1 MRKALA
7 HLRSADPV
15 MKSIIEK
22 VGPYKIVYREPDYT
36 TLARSIIYQQ
46 VSGAAAA
53 TVLGRIHAAAARGGK
68 LLPSKVVA
76 LGVDGLRPL
85 GVSRQKASYLLDLSE
100 RTLGRQL
107 PFVKL
112 SAMSDD
118 QVIDHLTAVK
128 GVGVWTAQMFLMFA
142 LRRPDILPV
151 GDLGVR
157 NAIWRAYQL
166 PAPPT
171 PAEMES
177 LGAAWRPY
185 ASVAT
190 WYLWR
195 SLDGPAEI

>member
-1 MRKALA
+1 MRKALT

-22 VGPYKIVYREPDYT
+22 VGPYKIVYREPDFT

-53 TVLGRIHAAAARGGK
+53 TVLGRLHAAAARAGK
-68 LLPSKVVA
+68 LMPSKIVA

-100 RTLGRQL
+100 RTIARQL
-107 PFVKL
+107 PFSKL
-112 SAMSDD
+112 TAMSDEL
-118 QVIDHLTAVK
+118 VIEHLTAVK
-128 GVGVWTAQMFLMFA
+128 GVGVWTAQMFLLFA
-142 LRRPDILPV
+142 LQRHDVLPV

-157 NAIWRAYQL
+157 NAIWKAYEL
-166 PAPPT
+166 DAPPT
-171 PAEMES
+171 PTEIEAR
-177 LGAAWRPY
+177 GAAWRPY
-185 ASVAT
+185 ASVAS

>member
-1 MRKALA
+1 MRKALT
-7 HLRSADPV
+7 HLRAADPV
-15 MKSIIEK
+15 LNSIIEK

-68 LLPSKVVA
+68 IIPSKIVS

-100 RTLGRQL
+100 RTLARQL
-107 PFVKL
+107 PFSKL
-112 SAMSDD
+112 PALSDEE
-118 QVIDHLTAVK
+118 VIKQLTAVK

-142 LRRPDILPV
+142 LQRPDVLPV

-157 NAIWRAYQL
+157 NAIWKAYAL
-166 PAPPT
+166 DAPPT
-171 PAEMES
+171 PAEIEAR
-177 LGAAWRPY
+177 GAAWRPF
-185 ASVAT
+185 ASVAS

>member
-1 MRKALA
+1 MRKALT

-15 MKSIIEK
+15 MKSIIEN

-53 TVLGRIHAAAARGGK
+53 TVLGRIHGAAARGGK
-68 LLPSKVVA
+68 LMPAKIIS

-100 RTLGRQL
+100 RTLARQL
-107 PFVKL
+107 PFAKL
-112 SAMSDD
+112 AAMSDSE
-118 QVIDHLTAVK
+118 VIEHLTAVK

-142 LRRPDILPV
+142 LQRPDVLPV

-157 NAIWRAYQL
+157 NAIWKAYQL
-166 PAPPT
+166 DAPPT
-171 PAEMES
+171 PTEIETR
-177 LGAAWRPY
+177 GAAWRPY
-185 ASVAT
+185 ASVAS